1 MSRAES
7 LSEQQMKEKS
17 LDMLSGKMDE
27 QSVKQFLMELHN
39 KGETADELVGL
50 VKAMREKAVKLPAV
64 EGELVDVCG
73 TGGDRSFSFN
83 ISTLTA
89 FVLAGCGLTVAKH
102 GNRSVSSKTGS
113 SDVLEELG
121 ISTKTDVVSIP
132 YILDQ
137 TGIAFLFAPAVHP
150 ALGGMRQIR
159 KDIGTPTI
167 FNLVGPLANPL
178 PISVQMTGVYRRD
191 MLEPMADALIRLG
204 RKRGALI
211 FGAGGLDEL
220 SLAGT
225 NELIIFNEHG
235 KQHITLHPEEVGLK
249 TAPVEAIRGG
259 DPKRNAEIFREVLE
273 GSEGP
278 YLDTVA
284 LNAGTGLYVSGRAQ
298 TIAEGVANAKQS
310 ILSGETARVFELH
323 RLAAG
328 VLV

>member
-1 MSRAES
+1 MSRVEN
-7 LSEQQMKEKS
+7 LSEHMMYEKS
-17 LDMLSGKMDE
+17 LEILNGTIDE
-27 QSVKQFLMELHN
+27 QQVKKFLSDMHE

-50 VKAMREKAVKLPAV
+50 VKAMHEKAVKLPVV

-73 TGGDRSFSFN
+73 TGGDRSYSFN

-113 SDVLEELG
+113 SDVLEALG
-121 ISTKTDVVSIP
+121 ISTAADISSIP
-132 YILDQ
+132 AMLDQ
-137 TGIAFLFAPAVHP
+137 TGIALLFAPAIHP
-150 ALGGMRQIR
+150 ALGGLRQIR

-178 PISVQMTGVYRRD
+178 PITIQMTGVYRLD

-204 RKRGALI
+204 RKKGALVH
-211 FGAGGLDEL
+211 GAGGLDEL

-225 NELIIFNEHG
+225 NELIVFDEQG
-235 KQHITLHPEEVGLK
+235 KRKMTIHPNEVGLEV
-249 TAPVEAIRGG
+249 ASIEAIRGG
-259 DPKRNAEIFREVLE
+259 DPERNAEIFMNVLS
-273 GSEGP
+273 GTDSP

-284 LNAGTGLYVSGRAQ
+284 LNAGVVLYVSGKVK
-298 TIAEGVANAKQS
+298 TVTEGVKQAKTS
-310 ILSGETARVFELH
+310 IKSGETERVFDLH

-328 VLV
+328 VFV